1 MLRLVLALLAGLFFS
16 SGLADSAAALE
27 IGQTAPAFAVQDING
42 RRVSP
47 SEYNHKIIVLEW
59 NNPECPF
66 VKKFYGAGKMQ
77 ELQKAA
83 VADGVVWLTI
93 NSSADGKQGSLTPA
107 QAMKINKERG
117 WSGTAY
123 ILDPHGNIGRMYGAK
138 TTPHMFIINRD
149 GNLAYQGAIDSKE
162 SANPEDIKTATNYV
176 SEALAE
182 LKAEK
187 KLTTSSS
194 RAYGC
199 SIKYSEE

>member
-1 MLRLVLALLAGLFFS
+1 MLRLALAFLVLL
-16 SGLADSAAALE
+16 GLANSAAALE

-47 SEYNHKIIVLEW
+47 SEYNRKIIVLEW

-83 VADGVVWLTI
+83 VAEGVIWLTI
-93 NSSADGKQGSLTPA
+93 NSSADGKQGSLTPE
-107 QAMKINKERG
+107 QANKINKERG

-123 ILDPHGNIGRMYGAK
+123 ILDPHGKIGKMYEAK
-138 TTPHMFIINRD
+138 TTPHMYIINRD
-149 GNLAYQGAIDSKE
+149 GNLAYQGAIDNKE

-187 KLTTSSS
+187 KLTTPST

-199 SIKYSEE
+199 SIKYAD